1 MLILTRWVSLNS
13 HYELAPLVNMFP
25 EGTEQFAHHNK
36 KYGGPEKFRYKNFI
50 PVFTAESFNPEE

>member
-1 MLILTRWVSLNS
+1 
-13 HYELAPLVNMFP
+13 MFP